1 MTYYNEECDTWLRT
15 KQTTVTISSVCRIFG
30 RAYVRSASM
39 TTAANGFKCTSI
51 WPCDRNIW
59 TDADF
64 AAAGRFKLSY
74 SETGIDVPSNS
85 ARDGTMQND
94 NSSNTT
100 NSSASEQQSNNRSL
114 STCDR
119 QSNDPCPPTN
129 KQQLNELRSSTS
141 TRQNSFRHVTTN
153 PCPSM
158 SDQQSNKPSLF
169 ANEQQHSNDP
179 SPSTSE
185 QQSNNQNLS
194 TSEQQ
199 SNDPCP
205 SKSSRQS
212 GFWCVATSADGR
224 CFFRAVVICQDL
236 DMQYAERDNDGNLND
251 LRMRIREMTSA
262 DALRSNMIA
271 HILDNCGLY
280 ENIDERMVNADLLQ
294 RLCYASIEDRIASM
308 ANPSEMIGDI
318 EIVATACCLQRPVH
332 DCVGESVLEF
342 GTEFQECNYGQIHK
356 SE

>member
-94 NSSNTT
+94 NSSSTT
-100 NSSASEQQSNNRSL
+100 NSSAS
-114 STCDR
+114 DR

-194 TSEQQ
+194 TSE
-199 SNDPCP
+199 
-205 SKSSRQS
+205 
-212 GFWCVATSADGR
+212 
-224 CFFRAVVICQDL
+224 
-236 DMQYAERDNDGNLND
+236 
-251 LRMRIREMTSA
+251 
-262 DALRSNMIA
+262 
-271 HILDNCGLY
+271 
-280 ENIDERMVNADLLQ
+280 
-294 RLCYASIEDRIASM
+294 
-308 ANPSEMIGDI
+308 
-318 EIVATACCLQRPVH
+318 
-332 DCVGESVLEF
+332 
-342 GTEFQECNYGQIHK
+342 
-356 SE
+356 